1 MKTAAFSDALTYLD
15 DELVNE
21 VRTKRNA
28 PRTAWMG
35 WAAAAACLALVIYA
49 GVHLRPAP
57 SPVTPVT
64 PGTETVTPAQPTTPG
79 ERALIYRSD
88 VPDASETACYA
99 TPWPGT
105 CNYTLG
111 VRAALE
117 KYGWEI
123 SDESWD
129 VCPTMVVPGADA
141 EKFTDGPAFLLA
153 FDLFGRYEEKEVEL
167 DDGTVE
173 LRNVPVA
180 ITEEKKAAE
189 YRRLQ
194 EAGIELFETQVWEF
208 EDQRR
213 MSGAHVPCTV
223 VTAMVTGEQLAN
235 FPVSQDYGYFFYFPH
250 NGDYSGPEGV
260 PGDAL
265 ILPELW
271 PHR

>member
-1 MKTAAFSDALTYLD
+1 MKTTAFSDALKYLD
-15 DELVNE
+15 DDLVSE
-21 VRTKRNA
+21 VSAKRPA
-28 PRTAWMG
+28 VRQPWMG
-35 WAAAAACLALVIYA
+35 WAAAAACLALVICA
-49 GVHLRPAP
+49 GVRLWPAP
-57 SPVTPVT
+57 VPVEPVN
-64 PGTETVTPAQPTTPG
+64 PGTETVTPVEGVTPTPG
-79 ERALIYRSD
+79 ERALVWSSD
-88 VPDASETACYA
+88 VPDASEPACYA
-99 TPWPGT
+99 MPRPGT

-123 SDESWD
+123 SKEDWD

-141 EKFTDGPAFLLA
+141 EKFTNGPAFLLA

-173 LRNVPVA
+173 IRNVYVD
-180 ITEEKKAAE
+180 ITEEDKTAE

-194 EAGIELFETQVWEF
+194 EAGIELFETQVWEY
-208 EDQRR
+208 EDPN
-213 MSGAHVPCTV
+213 MSGAHVPYTV

-250 NGDYSGPEGV
+250 NGDYSAPEGV

-265 ILPELW
+265 VLPDW
-271 PHR
+271 

>member
-194 EAGIELFETQVWEF
+194 EAGIELFETRVWEY
-208 EDQRR
+208 ENPN

-250 NGDYSGPEGV
+250 NGDYSAPEGV